1 MLYCSYGIYFVNQQ
15 DQRSELQERI
25 AAELRE
31 KAKASSLQEKATMDG
46 VDDIRY
52 LEGTE
57 TDDDFG
63 VGVDF
68 NCYYG
73 WCGDCNVF
81 NARTI
86 KWLT

>member
-1 MLYCSYGIYFVNQQ
+1 MGLFVNQQ

-31 KAKASSLQEKATMDG
+31 GESFEFARKGNYGRRRRHKIFG
-46 VDDIRY
+46 RH
-52 LEGTE
+52 E

>member
-1 MLYCSYGIYFVNQQ
+1 MGLFVNQQ

-52 LEGTE
+52 LEGTKQ
-57 TDDDFG
+57 TTTWAWAWILIAIMAGAVIVMFLMQG
-63 VGVDF
+63 
-68 NCYYG
+68 
-73 WCGDCNVF
+73 
-81 NARTI
+81 R
-86 KWLT
+86 